1 MPSST
6 SCTSTLEASE
16 GHLNT
21 GTSNGTARHPSRPVA
36 MGCSR
41 FEHAVEDASRGLACV
56 SPDLKY
62 WYSRYC

>member
-6 SCTSTLEASE
+6 CMYQHLEASE

-21 GTSNGTARHPSRPVA
+21 GTSNDTARHPSRPVA
-36 MGCSR
+36 TGCSR

-56 SPDLKY
+56 SPHLK
-62 WYSRYC
+62 